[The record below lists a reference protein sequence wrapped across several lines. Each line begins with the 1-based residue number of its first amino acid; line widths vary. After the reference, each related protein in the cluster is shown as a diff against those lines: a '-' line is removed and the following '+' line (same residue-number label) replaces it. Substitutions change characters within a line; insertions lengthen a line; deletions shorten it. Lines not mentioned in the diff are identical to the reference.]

1 MIFWEKL
8 CENDLGFRRMAR
20 GRYNW
25 RRVTHESER
34 IQRMMNQTLTYRDA
48 TLWMDGVSLAAL
60 ADELGTPLYVYSLRR
75 MLAQLDRLK
84 AAFAALR
91 PDFHFSLKANANR
104 HLVGPLVAAGC
115 GCDVVSGGEI
125 ALALRAG
132 GAPDKIVFAGV
143 GKTAAEIRYGLAQ
156 GIGWFN
162 VENAGELAR
171 LDGLAAEAGRRARVA
186 LRVNPAL
193 MADTHHKIATGHEG
207 AKFGIPLAEAR
218 GLLARRGEYPHL
230 EFAGIHMHIGSQLG
244 RPDETAQAARVALD
258 LAREFGLGHVNL
270 GGGFPVA
277 YDGQTVVAVEDF
289 ATALVPVLAGQGVAV
304 SFEPGRFLIAEA
316 GVLLAEVQYVKRGGA
331 TVVLDAGM
339 TDLIRPAL
347 YGARHPIWPLDGIS
361 GETRP
366 TQVVGPICESSDV
379 LHPEAALPP
388 LRPGDRVAIGVAGA
402 YGYSMASNY
411 NGRGRPAE
419 ALVDGDRWRV
429 IRRRETA
436 DDLARL
442 ETD

>member
-1 MIFWEKL
+1 M
-8 CENDLGFRRMAR
+8 
-20 GRYNW
+20 
-25 RRVTHESER
+25 
-34 IQRMMNQTLTYRDA
+34 
-48 TLWMDGVSLAAL
+48 
-60 ADELGTPLYVYSLRR
+60 
-75 MLAQLDRLK
+75 
-84 AAFAALR
+84 
-91 PDFHFSLKANANR
+91 
-104 HLVGPLVAAGC
+104 
-115 GCDVVSGGEI
+115 VSGGEI

-132 GAPDKIVFAGV
+132 GAPDRIVFAGG
-143 GKTAAEIRYGLAQ
+143 GKTAAEIRYGLMQ

-162 VENAGELAR
+162 VENVGELAR

-207 AKFGIPLAEAR
+207 PSSASPWRRRA
-218 GLLARRGEYPHL
+218 LLARRAEYPHL

-289 ATALVPVLAGQGVAV
+289 AAALIPVLAGQGVAV
-304 SFEPGRFLIAEA
+304 SSEPGRFLIAEA
-316 GVLLAEVQYVKRGGA
+316 GVLLAEVQYVQARRGDGRARRGHDRPESARPCTGA
-331 TVVLDAGM
+331 PSDLAAGRGFRRDAA
-339 TDLIRPAL
+339 D
-347 YGARHPIWPLDGIS
+347 S
-361 GETRP
+361 GRR
-366 TQVVGPICESSDV
+366 PICESSDV

-388 LRPGDRVAIGVAGA
+388 LRPGDRVAVGVVGA
-402 YGYSMASNY
+402 YGYSLASNY
-411 NGRGRPAE
+411 KGRGRRAE
-419 ALVDGDRWRV
+419 VVVDGDRWRL
-429 IRRRETA
+429 IRRRETV